1 VEEDDVTME
10 DLDVTDEEIL
20 LFCFSTPETLDIFVV
35 IDVVV
40 VVVAVTD
47 ETLDVAEAACE
58 IREPAPSIPAPG
70 FGSTTVAFTGFVP
83 QGAGVTADGVV
94 VVLAFDAAPV

>member
-1 VEEDDVTME
+1 VEEDDVTVE

-20 LFCFSTPETLDIFVV
+20 LFCFSTLETLDIFVV

-47 ETLDVAEAACE
+47 ETLNVAEAVCE
-58 IREPAPSIPAPG
+58 IREPAPSIPGPG
-70 FGSTTVAFTGFVP
+70 LGSTTVAFTGFVP
-83 QGAGVTADGVV
+83 PGAGATADGVV